1 MFRLRLAPLRAAV
14 VLAVGFV
21 LLRVV
26 YRVFFGGAGTG
37 LGPVLLE
44 FPRLRLDGP
53 FSHITLLGPI
63 TLIGLGNAAL
73 SALPVAAV
81 IVFFGVLNAV
91 INVQA
96 LFARGAGRGPL
107 RAISRS
113 LVIAWATFPA
123 LLESVRRV
131 RVARSLRGERSIASL
146 LVPVFEQTIERA
158 LALAASM
165 ETRGFAATRVVP
177 GVCEAPVV
185 LTDAGLDFG
194 ADWHL
199 DELNITL
206 RSGTLTVI
214 VGATGSGKTSLL
226 HSMSGLFQHFY
237 DGTQHGRIDIAGADR
252 SSTPPRDTAG
262 FVGLVAQNVRLGF
275 ASETVH
281 DEIGFA
287 LAVRDVAASIVH
299 ARVLEVAAR
308 LKIEHLV
315 DRPIEQLSAGEAS
328 LVAIAA
334 ALVNNPILLLVDE
347 PLADLD
353 TAARDRVCTVLDQLA
368 HEAGVCVVIAEHNT
382 SEFASTADAWL
393 QIRGSRVHHLSPEIG
408 ATMTTGRDADAN
420 GRRPADSPAVSPTV
434 SWDTAR
440 LSFGSGAGMAA
451 AAQSPTLDIGPAPV
465 MPLASIRRLS
475 VWHKTDLVVNDVSF
489 DVQAGELVAL
499 HGSNGAGKTS
509 LLRAIALPTA
519 ADTVIV
525 AGRDVRSRKRRTRR
539 QSVALV
545 PENFDDL
552 LFAITV
558 AEECRRADRTLREPN
573 LRRGLRAATH
583 TERSTAALFA
593 HLLGFPTPTDAA
605 PLLQRHPRDLSA
617 GERLCL
623 VMAIQL
629 ATRPALLLVDEPTRG
644 LDQTARALVSAA
656 LLTAAGAA
664 SAVIFATHDDDFAQD
679 LATRTLHMQAGR
691 LAAPIEVLS

>member
-14 VLAVGFV
+14 VLAVGFM

-26 YRVFFGGAGTG
+26 YRVVFGGAGVG
-37 LGPVLLE
+37 LDPVLLDL
-44 FPRLRLDGP
+44 PRLRLDGP
-53 FSHITLLGPI
+53 FSHMTLFGPI
-63 TLIGLGNAAL
+63 TLLGLGNAAL

-81 IVFFGVLNAV
+81 IVFFGLLNAV
-91 INVQA
+91 INVQS

-131 RVARSLRGERSIASL
+131 RVARALRGERSIASL

-165 ETRGFAATRVVP
+165 ETRGFAATRAVP

-185 LTDAGLDFG
+185 LTGAGLSFG
-194 ADWHL
+194 AGWHL
-199 DELNITL
+199 DDLNVTL
-206 RSGTLTVI
+206 EPGTLTVI

-226 HSMSGLFQHFY
+226 HSLSGLFQHFY
-237 DGTQHGRIDIAGADR
+237 DGVQTGRIDIAGADR
-252 SSTPPRDTAG
+252 ASTPPRDTAG

-275 ASETVH
+275 AAETVH
-281 DEIGFA
+281 DEIGFT
-287 LAVRDVAASIVH
+287 LAVRGVAPPIVH

-308 LKIEHLV
+308 LKIEHLIS
-315 DRPIEQLSAGEAS
+315 RPIEQLSAGEAS

-334 ALVNNPILLLVDE
+334 ALVNHPILLLVDE

-353 TAARDRVCTVLDQLA
+353 QSARARVCTVLGQLA
-368 HEAGVCVVIAEHNT
+368 HEAGVCVVLAEHNT
-382 SEFASTADAWL
+382 HEFAGTADAWL
-393 QIRGSRVHHLSPEIG
+393 QIRGSRLHEV
-408 ATMTTGRDADAN
+408 
-420 GRRPADSPAVSPTV
+420 SPAEFQFADVLEIP
-434 SWDTAR
+434 A
-440 LSFGSGAGMAA
+440 LKPIA
-451 AAQSPTLDIGPAPV
+451 TLPAV
-465 MPLASIRRLS
+465 PLASIRRLS
-475 VWHKTDLVVNDVSF
+475 VRHAADLAVDDVSF
-489 DVQAGELVAL
+489 EVRAGELIAL
-499 HGSNGAGKTS
+499 RGSNGAGKSS

-525 AGRDVRSRKRRTRR
+525 AGHDVQTLKRRGRR
-539 QSVALV
+539 RAVALV

-558 AEECRRADRTLREPN
+558 AEECRRADR
-573 LRRGLRAATH
+573 GLQLPKFAG
-583 TERSTAALFA
+583 TAALFA
-593 HLLGFPTPTDAA
+593 HLLGFDATTDAA
-605 PLLQRHPRDLSA
+605 HLLERHPRDLSA

-629 ATRPALLLVDEPTRG
+629 AARPALLLVDEPTRG
-644 LDQTARALVSAA
+644 LDQAARALVSAA
-656 LLTAAGAA
+656 LLTAAGHSA
-664 SAVIFATHDDDFAQD
+664 AVIFATHDNNFARG
-679 LATRTLHMQAGR
+679 LATRTLRMAAGR
-691 LAAPIEVLS
+691 LSAPIEVLT

>member
-26 YRVFFGGAGTG
+26 YRVVFGGAGAGTG
-37 LGPVLLE
+37 PLLLDL
-44 FPRLRLDGP
+44 PRLRLDGP
-53 FSHITLLGPI
+53 FSHITLFGPV
-63 TLIGLGNAAL
+63 TLLGLGNAAL

-81 IVFFGVLNAV
+81 IVFFGLLNAI

-146 LVPVFEQTIERA
+146 LVPIFEQTIERA

-165 ETRGFAATRVVP
+165 ETRGFAATRVLT

-185 LTDAGLDFG
+185 LRDAGLNFG
-194 ADWHL
+194 AAPDKTGWHL
-199 DELNITL
+199 DELNVTL
-206 RSGTLTVI
+206 KPATLTVI

-237 DGTQHGRIDIAGADR
+237 DGTQQGRIDIAGADR
-252 SSTPPRDTAG
+252 ARTPPRDTAG

-275 ASETVH
+275 AAETVH

-287 LAVRDVAASIVH
+287 LAVRNVAPLIVH
-299 ARVLEVAAR
+299 ARVIEVAAR

-315 DRPIEQLSAGEAS
+315 DRSIDQLSAGEAS

-334 ALVNNPILLLVDE
+334 ALVNHPTLLLVDE

-353 TAARDRVCTVLDQLA
+353 TAARDRVCTVLGQLA

-382 SEFASTADAWL
+382 QEFATIADAWL
-393 QIRGSRVHHLSPEIG
+393 QIRGSRVHQLL
-408 ATMTTGRDADAN
+408 AAD
-420 GRRPADSPAVSPTV
+420 RPAGALPMPRSVPAIDATRGGSTGGIAAVSAV
-434 SWDTAR
+434 
-440 LSFGSGAGMAA
+440 
-451 AAQSPTLDIGPAPV
+451 
-465 MPLASIRRLS
+465 PLASIRQLS
-475 VWHKTDLVVNDVSF
+475 VLHRPKLVVDDVSF
-489 DVQAGELVAL
+489 DIATGELIAL
-499 HGSNGAGKTS
+499 RGSNGAGKSS
-509 LLRAIALPTA
+509 LLRAIALPTNA
-519 ADTVIV
+519 ETVIV
-525 AGRDVRSRKRRTRR
+525 GGLDVRSLKRRARW
-539 QSVALV
+539 QAVGLV

-552 LFAITV
+552 LFTITV
-558 AEECRRADRTLREPN
+558 AEECRRADRN
-573 LRRGLRAATH
+573 LAGA
-583 TERSTAALFA
+583 STAQTFA
-593 HLLGFPTPTDAA
+593 GLLGFDALTDAA
-605 PLLQRHPRDLSA
+605 HLLQRHPRDLSA

-629 ATRPALLLVDEPTRG
+629 AARPALLLVDEPTRG
-644 LDQTARALVSAA
+644 LDLGARTLVSAA
-656 LLTAAGAA
+656 LVRAAGH
-664 SAVIFATHDDDFAQD
+664 SRAVLFATHDEDFASG
-679 LATRTLHMQAGR
+679 LATRTLLMHHGQ
-691 LAAPIEVLS
+691 LSAPCQVLS

>member
-1 MFRLRLAPLRAAV
+1 MFRLRLAPLLAAI

-21 LLRVV
+21 SLRVV
-26 YRVFFGGAGTG
+26 YRVVFGGVGAGT
-37 LGPVLLE
+37 GPVLLE
-44 FPRLRLDGP
+44 LPRLRLDGP
-53 FSHITLLGPI
+53 FSHISLLGPI
-63 TLIGLGNAAL
+63 TLVGLGNAAL
-73 SALPVAAV
+73 SALPVAAI
-81 IVFFGVLNAV
+81 IVFFGLLNAV
-91 INVQA
+91 INVQS

-131 RVARSLRGERSIASL
+131 CVARSLRGERSIASL
-146 LVPVFEQTIERA
+146 LVPIFEQTIERA

-165 ETRGFAATRVVP
+165 ETRGFAATRVAT

-185 LTDAGLDFG
+185 LRDVGLNFG
-194 ADWHL
+194 AAPDKTSWHL
-199 DELNITL
+199 DELNVTL
-206 RSGTLTVI
+206 KPGTLTVI

-237 DGTQHGRIDIAGADR
+237 DGTQNGRIDIVGADR
-252 SSTPPRDTAG
+252 ASTPPRDTAG

-275 ASETVH
+275 TAETVH

-287 LAVRDVAASIVH
+287 LAVSSVAPSIVH
-299 ARVLEVAAR
+299 ARILEVAAR

-315 DRPIEQLSAGEAS
+315 DRPIERLSAGEAS

-334 ALVNNPILLLVDE
+334 AIVNHPILLLVDE

-353 TAARDRVCTVLDQLA
+353 TAARDRVCTVLGQLA
-368 HEAGVCVVIAEHNT
+368 HEADVCVVIAEHNT
-382 SEFASTADAWL
+382 KEFASIADAWL
-393 QIRGSRVHHLSPEIG
+393 QIRGSRLHQL
-408 ATMTTGRDADAN
+408 
-420 GRRPADSPAVSPTV
+420 PADSPAD
-434 SWDTAR
+434 SWGSA
-440 LSFGSGAGMAA
+440 LPSSGSGPGIAT
-451 AAQSPTLDIGPAPV
+451 AAQGAMRDIGAVPAV
-465 MPLASIRRLS
+465 PLASIRRLS
-475 VWHKTDLVVNDVSF
+475 VRHKTNLVVNDVSVE
-489 DVQAGELVAL
+489 VQAGELVAL
-499 HGSNGAGKTS
+499 RGSNGAGKTS

-525 AGRDVRSRKRRTRR
+525 AGQDVRSLKRRTRR
-539 QSVALV
+539 QTVALV

-573 LRRGLRAATH
+573 FRRALPAATD

-593 HLLGFPTPTDAA
+593 HLLGFNAPTDAA

-629 ATRPALLLVDEPTRG
+629 AARPALLLVDEPTRG
-644 LDQTARALVSAA
+644 LDQVARALVSAA

-679 LATRTLHMQAGR
+679 LATRNLRMQAGR

>member
-26 YRVFFGGAGTG
+26 YRVVFGGAGAG
-37 LGPVLLE
+37 LGPVLLDL
-44 FPRLRLDGP
+44 PRLRLDGP
-53 FSHITLLGPI
+53 FSHITLLGPV
-63 TLIGLGNAAL
+63 TLLGLGNAAQ

-81 IVFFGVLNAV
+81 IVFFGLLNAI

-146 LVPVFEQTIERA
+146 LVPIFEQTIERA

-165 ETRGFAATRVVP
+165 ETRGFAATRVVT

-185 LTDAGLDFG
+185 LRDAGLNFG
-194 ADWHL
+194 AAPDKTGWHL
-199 DELNITL
+199 DELNVTL
-206 RSGTLTVI
+206 KPGTLTVI

-237 DGTQHGRIDIAGADR
+237 DGVQTGTVNIGGADR
-252 SSTPPRDTAG
+252 ASTPPRDTAG
-262 FVGLVAQNVRLGF
+262 FVGLIAQNVRLGF
-275 ASETVH
+275 TAETVH

-287 LAVRDVAASIVH
+287 LAVRNVTPSIVH
-299 ARVLEVAAR
+299 ARILQVAAR

-315 DRPIEQLSAGEAS
+315 DRPIERLSAGEAS

-334 ALVNNPILLLVDE
+334 AIVNHPILLLVDE

-353 TAARDRVCTVLDQLA
+353 KAARDRVCTVLGQLA
-368 HEAGVCVVIAEHNT
+368 HEADVCVVIAEHNT
-382 SEFASTADAWL
+382 KEFASIADAWL
-393 QIRGSRVHHLSPEIG
+393 QIRGSQLHEVSAGEMQALSTAETLTPTPV
-408 ATMTTGRDADAN
+408 ASRDF
-420 GRRPADSPAVSPTV
+420 GTVPAV
-434 SWDTAR
+434 
-440 LSFGSGAGMAA
+440 L
-451 AAQSPTLDIGPAPV
+451 
-465 MPLASIRRLS
+465 LASIRRLS
-475 VWHKTDLVVNDVSF
+475 VRHRTSLVVDDVSF
-489 DVQAGELVAL
+489 KVQAGELIAL
-499 HGSNGAGKTS
+499 RGSNGAGKSS
-509 LLRAIALPTA
+509 LLRAMALPTA
-519 ADTVIV
+519 ADTVTV
-525 AGRDVRSRKRRTRR
+525 AGHDVHSLKRRTRR
-539 QSVALV
+539 QAVALV

-558 AEECRRADRTLREPN
+558 AEECRRANRTLA
-573 LRRGLRAATH
+573 GAD
-583 TERSTAALFA
+583 TAQTFA
-593 HLLGFPTPTDAA
+593 QLLGFDGVADAA
-605 PLLQRHPRDLSA
+605 HLLQRHPRDLSS

-629 ATRPALLLVDEPTRG
+629 AARPALLLIDEPTRG
-644 LDQTARALVSAA
+644 LDLTSRALVSDA
-656 LLTAAGAA
+656 LLKAA
-664 SAVIFATHDDDFAQD
+664 SHSAAVIFATHDDDFARG
-679 LATRTLHMQAGR
+679 LATRILRMEAGR
-691 LAAPIEVLS
+691 LEVPIEVHS

>member
-1 MFRLRLAPLRAAV
+1 MFRLRLAPLRAAAL
-14 VLAVGFV
+14 LAVGFV

-26 YRVFFGGAGTG
+26 YRVVFGGAGAG
-37 LGPVLLE
+37 LGPVLLHL
-44 FPRLRLDGP
+44 PALRLDGP

-63 TLIGLGNAAL
+63 TLLGLGNAAL

-81 IVFFGVLNAV
+81 IVFFGLLNAV

-123 LLESVRRV
+123 LLEAVRRV
-131 RVARSLRGERSIASL
+131 RVARALRGERSIASL
-146 LVPVFEQTIERA
+146 LVPIFEQTIERA

-165 ETRGFAATRVVP
+165 ETRGFAATRAVA
-177 GVCEAPVV
+177 GVCEAPVR
-185 LTDAGLDFG
+185 LRDAGLNFG
-194 ADWHL
+194 ANWHL

-206 RSGTLTVI
+206 KPGSLTVI

-237 DGTQHGRIDIAGADR
+237 DGTQHGQIDIAGADR
-252 SSTPPRDTAG
+252 ASTPPRDTAG

-275 ASETVH
+275 AAETVH

-287 LAVRDVAASIVH
+287 LAVRNVAAEIVH

-334 ALVNNPILLLVDE
+334 AIVNHPILLLVDE

-353 TAARDRVCTVLDQLA
+353 TGARDRVCTVLGQLA

-382 SEFASTADAWL
+382 SEFASIADAWL
-393 QIRGSRVHHLSPEIG
+393 QIRGSRLHQLPAAEFRTTHGGENAILAPRPT
-408 ATMTTGRDADAN
+408 ATV
-420 GRRPADSPAVSPTV
+420 PAV
-434 SWDTAR
+434 
-440 LSFGSGAGMAA
+440 
-451 AAQSPTLDIGPAPV
+451 PV
-465 MPLASIRRLS
+465 ASIRRLS
-475 VWHKTDLVVNDVSF
+475 VLHQSDLVVDDVSF
-489 DVQAGELVAL
+489 EVQAGELIAL
-499 HGSNGAGKTS
+499 RGSNGAGKSS

-519 ADTVIV
+519 ADTVII
-525 AGRDVRSRKRRTRR
+525 AGNDVHSLKRRTRR
-539 QSVALV
+539 RAVALL

-558 AEECRRADRTLREPN
+558 GEECRRADRGMT
-573 LRRGLRAATH
+573 GL
-583 TERSTAALFA
+583 STAQIFT
-593 HLLGFPTPTDAA
+593 HLLGFDTTADAA

-629 ATRPALLLVDEPTRG
+629 AARPALLLVDEPTRG
-644 LDQTARALVSAA
+644 LDHRARVLVSDA
-656 LLTAAGAA
+656 LLKAA
-664 SAVIFATHDDDFAQD
+664 SHSAAVIFATHDDDFALG
-679 LATRTLHMQAGR
+679 LATRTLRMEAGR
-691 LAAPIEVLS
+691 LAAPIEVRR

>member
-1 MFRLRLAPLRAAV
+1 MFRLRLAPLLAAI

-26 YRVFFGGAGTG
+26 YRVVFGGAGAGT
-37 LGPVLLE
+37 GPVLLE
-44 FPRLRLDGP
+44 LPRLRLDGP

-63 TLIGLGNAAL
+63 TLVGLGNAAL
-73 SALPVAAV
+73 SALPVAAI
-81 IVFFGVLNAV
+81 IVFFGLLNAV
-91 INVQA
+91 INVQS

-146 LVPVFEQTIERA
+146 LVPIFEQTIERA

-165 ETRGFAATRVVP
+165 ETRGFAATRVVT

-185 LTDAGLDFG
+185 LRDVRLNFG
-194 ADWHL
+194 AAPDKTGWHL
-199 DELNITL
+199 DELNVTL
-206 RSGTLTVI
+206 KPGTLTVI

-237 DGTQHGRIDIAGADR
+237 DGVQTGTVNIGGADR
-252 SSTPPRDTAG
+252 ASTPPRDTAG

-275 ASETVH
+275 AAETVH

-287 LAVRDVAASIVH
+287 LAVRNVTPSIVH
-299 ARVLEVAAR
+299 ARILQVAAR

-315 DRPIEQLSAGEAS
+315 DRPIERLSAGEAS

-334 ALVNNPILLLVDE
+334 AIVNHPILLLVDE

-353 TAARDRVCTVLDQLA
+353 AAARDRVCTVLGQLA
-368 HEAGVCVVIAEHNT
+368 HEADVCVVIAEHNT
-382 SEFASTADAWL
+382 KEFASIADVWL
-393 QIRGSRVHHLSPEIG
+393 QIRGSQLHEVSAGEMQALSTAETPTPTPV
-408 ATMTTGRDADAN
+408 ASRDF
-420 GRRPADSPAVSPTV
+420 GTVPAV
-434 SWDTAR
+434 
-440 LSFGSGAGMAA
+440 L
-451 AAQSPTLDIGPAPV
+451 
-465 MPLASIRRLS
+465 LASIRRLS
-475 VWHKTDLVVNDVSF
+475 VRHRTSLVVDDVSF
-489 DVQAGELVAL
+489 KVQAGELIAL
-499 HGSNGAGKTS
+499 RGSNGAGKSS
-509 LLRAIALPTA
+509 LLRAMALPTA
-519 ADTVIV
+519 ADTVTV
-525 AGRDVRSRKRRTRR
+525 AGHDVHALKRRTRR
-539 QSVALV
+539 QAVALV

-558 AEECRRADRTLREPN
+558 TEECRRANRTLA
-573 LRRGLRAATH
+573 GAD
-583 TERSTAALFA
+583 TAQTFA
-593 HLLGFPTPTDAA
+593 QLLGFDGVADAA
-605 PLLQRHPRDLSA
+605 HLMQRHPRDLSS

-629 ATRPALLLVDEPTRG
+629 AARPDLLLIDEPTRG
-644 LDQTARALVSAA
+644 LDLTSRALVSDA
-656 LLTAAGAA
+656 LLKAA
-664 SAVIFATHDDDFAQD
+664 SYSAAVIFATHDDDFARG
-679 LATRTLHMQAGR
+679 LATRILRMEAGR
-691 LAAPIEVLS
+691 LEAPIEVHS

>member
-26 YRVFFGGAGTG
+26 YRVVFGGAGAG
-37 LGPVLLE
+37 LGPVLLDL
-44 FPRLRLDGP
+44 PRLRLDGP

-63 TLIGLGNAAL
+63 TLLGLGNAAL
-73 SALPVAAV
+73 SALPVAV
-81 IVFFGVLNAV
+81 IIVFFGLLNAV

-131 RVARSLRGERSIASL
+131 RVARALRGERSIASL
-146 LVPVFEQTIERA
+146 LVPIFEQTIERA

-165 ETRGFAATRVVP
+165 ETRGFAATRVVT

-185 LTDAGLDFG
+185 LRDAGLSFG

-199 DELNITL
+199 DELNVTL
-206 RSGTLTVI
+206 KPGTLTVI

-237 DGTQHGRIDIAGADR
+237 DGVQHGRIEIAGADR
-252 SSTPPRDTAG
+252 AATPPRDTAG
-262 FVGLVAQNVRLGF
+262 FAGLVAQNVRLGF
-275 ASETVH
+275 AAETVH

-287 LAVRDVAASIVH
+287 LAVRNVAAEIVH
-299 ARVLEVAAR
+299 ARVLEIAAR
-308 LKIEHLV
+308 LRIEHLV

-334 ALVNNPILLLVDE
+334 ALVNHPILLLVDE

-353 TAARDRVCTVLDQLA
+353 TSARARVCTVLGQLA

-382 SEFASTADAWL
+382 SEFASIADAWL
-393 QIRGSRVHHLSPEIG
+393 QIRGSRLHHLSPEQIRTTDSAEISTPKPI
-408 ATMTTGRDADAN
+408 ATV
-420 GRRPADSPAVSPTV
+420 PAV
-434 SWDTAR
+434 
-440 LSFGSGAGMAA
+440 
-451 AAQSPTLDIGPAPV
+451 PV
-465 MPLASIRRLS
+465 ASIRRLS
-475 VWHKTDLVVNDVSF
+475 VLHQKDLVVNDVSF
-489 DVQAGELVAL
+489 EVQAGELIAL
-499 HGSNGAGKTS
+499 RGSNGAGKSS
-509 LLRAIALPTA
+509 LLRAIALPATA
-519 ADTVIV
+519 HTVIV
-525 AGRDVRSRKRRTRR
+525 AGHDVHSLKRRTRR
-539 QSVALV
+539 QAVALV

-552 LFAITV
+552 LFTITV
-558 AEECRRADRTLREPN
+558 GAECRRADRSLA
-573 LRRGLRAATH
+573 GAD
-583 TERSTAALFA
+583 TAQTFA
-593 HLLGFPTPTDAA
+593 HLLGFDTTAHAA
-605 PLLQRHPRDLSA
+605 HLLQRHPRDLSA

-629 ATRPALLLVDEPTRG
+629 AAGPALLLVDEPTRG
-644 LDQTARALVSAA
+644 LDHAARALVSAA
-656 LLTAAGAA
+656 LLAAAGQTA
-664 SAVIFATHDDDFAQD
+664 AVIFATHDDDFARS
-679 LATRTLHMQAGR
+679 LATRTLCMEAGR
-691 LAAPIEVLS
+691 VSSPIEVRR

>member
-1 MFRLRLAPLRAAV
+1 MLRLRLAPLRAAV

-26 YRVFFGGAGTG
+26 YRVVFGGAGAG
-37 LGPVLLE
+37 AGSLLLDL
-44 FPRLRLDGP
+44 PLLRLDGP

-63 TLIGLGNAAL
+63 TLVGLGNAAL

-81 IVFFGVLNAV
+81 IVFFGLLNAV
-91 INVQA
+91 VNVQA

-131 RVARSLRGERSIASL
+131 RVARALRGERSIASL
-146 LVPVFEQTIERA
+146 LVPIFEQTIERA

-199 DELNITL
+199 DELNVTL
-206 RSGTLTVI
+206 RPGTLTVI

-237 DGTQHGRIDIAGADR
+237 DGTQHGHIDIAGADR
-252 SSTPPRDTAG
+252 ASTPPRDTAG

-275 ASETVH
+275 AAETVH

-353 TAARDRVCTVLDQLA
+353 TAARDRVCTVLGQLA

-382 SEFASTADAWL
+382 SEFASTADGWL

-408 ATMTTGRDADAN
+408 ATMTPGRDADSN
-420 GRRPADSPAVSPTV
+420 GRRPADSPAVS
-434 SWDTAR
+434 WDTA
-440 LSFGSGAGMAA
+440 LPSCENGAGISAATQSATLDFGSV
-451 AAQSPTLDIGPAPV
+451 PL

-475 VWHKTDLVVNDVSF
+475 VRHKTDLVVNDVSF

-499 HGSNGAGKTS
+499 RGSNGAGKTS

-525 AGRDVRSRKRRTRR
+525 AGHDVHSRKRRTRR

-573 LRRGLRAATH
+573 FRRGLRAVPH

-593 HLLGFPTPTDAA
+593 HLLGFPAPTDAA

-629 ATRPALLLVDEPTRG
+629 AARPALLLVDEPTRG

-656 LLTAAGAA
+656 LLMAAGTA

-679 LATRTLHMQAGR
+679 LATRTVHMQAGR

>member
-1 MFRLRLAPLRAAV
+1 MLRLRLAPLRAAA

-26 YRVFFGGAGTG
+26 YRVVFGGAGAG
-37 LGPVLLE
+37 AGPLLLNL
-44 FPRLRLDGP
+44 PLLRLDGP
-53 FSHITLLGPI
+53 FSHITLFGPI
-63 TLIGLGNAAL
+63 TLVGLGNAAL

-81 IVFFGVLNAV
+81 IVFFGLLNAV
-91 INVQA
+91 VNVQA

-131 RVARSLRGERSIASL
+131 RVARALRGERSIASL
-146 LVPVFEQTIERA
+146 LVPIFEQTIERA

-165 ETRGFAATRVVP
+165 ETRGFAAVRAVT

-199 DELNITL
+199 DELNVTL
-206 RSGTLTVI
+206 KPGTLTVI

-237 DGTQHGRIDIAGADR
+237 DGTQHGHIDIAGADR
-252 SSTPPRDTAG
+252 ALTPPRDTAS

-275 ASETVH
+275 AAETVH

-287 LAVRDVAASIVH
+287 LAVRNVAPTIVN

-308 LKIEHLV
+308 LQIVHLV
-315 DRPIEQLSAGEAS
+315 DRSIDQLSAGEAS

-334 ALVNNPILLLVDE
+334 ALVNSPILLLVDE

-353 TAARDRVCTVLDQLA
+353 TAARDRVCTVLSQLA

-382 SEFASTADAWL
+382 REFDLIADWWL
-393 QIRGSRVHHLSPEIG
+393 QIRGSRVHQLSSAISS
-408 ATMTTGRDADAN
+408 AN
-420 GRRPADSPAVSPTV
+420 SPANSPANWPADSSLARRVPAIDAT
-434 SWDTAR
+434 R
-440 LSFGSGAGMAA
+440 GGRAGGVAA
-451 AAQSPTLDIGPAPV
+451 VPPV
-465 MPLASIRRLS
+465 ALASIRQLS
-475 VWHKTDLVVNDVSF
+475 VLHRPKLVVNDVSF
-489 DVQAGELVAL
+489 DIATGELIAL
-499 HGSNGAGKTS
+499 RGSNGAGKSS
-509 LLRAIALPTA
+509 LLRAIALPTDA
-519 ADTVIV
+519 ATVIV
-525 AGRDVRSRKRRTRR
+525 GGLDVRLVKRRARR
-539 QSVALV
+539 QAVALV

-552 LFAITV
+552 LFTITV
-558 AEECRRADRTLREPN
+558 AEECRRADRTLT
-573 LRRGLRAATH
+573 GA
-583 TERSTAALFA
+583 STAQTFA
-593 HLLGFPTPTDAA
+593 GLLGFDAVTDAA
-605 PLLQRHPRDLSA
+605 HLLQRHPRDLSA

-629 ATRPALLLVDEPTRG
+629 AARPALLLVDEPTRG
-644 LDQTARALVSAA
+644 LDLGARTLVSAA
-656 LLTAAGAA
+656 LVRAADHTGA
-664 SAVIFATHDDDFAQD
+664 VLFATHDDDFARG
-679 LATRTLHMQAGR
+679 LATRTLLMHHGR
-691 LAAPIEVLS
+691 LSAPSQVLS

>member
-14 VLAVGFV
+14 MLAVGFV

-26 YRVFFGGAGTG
+26 YRVVFGGAGAG
-37 LGPVLLE
+37 LGPVLLDL
-44 FPRLRLDGP
+44 PRLQLDAP

-63 TLIGLGNAAL
+63 TLLGLGNAAL
-73 SALPVAAV
+73 SALPISAV
-81 IVFFGVLNAV
+81 IVFFGLLNAI

-131 RVARSLRGERSIASL
+131 RVARALRGERSIASL

-165 ETRGFAATRVVP
+165 ETRGFAAARVVP

-185 LTDAGLDFG
+185 LADAGLNFRG
-194 ADWHL
+194 DWHL
-199 DELNITL
+199 DDLNVTL
-206 RSGTLTVI
+206 APGSLTVI

-237 DGTQHGRIDIAGADR
+237 DGVQHGSIDIAGADR
-252 SSTPPRDTAG
+252 AATPPRDTAG
-262 FVGLVAQNVRLGF
+262 CVGLVAQNVRLGF
-275 ASETVH
+275 AAETVH

-287 LAVRDVAASIVH
+287 LAVRNVAPSIVH
-299 ARVLEVAAR
+299 ARVLELAAR
-308 LKIEHLV
+308 LQLEHLV

-334 ALVNNPILLLVDE
+334 ALVNHPILLLVDE

-353 TAARDRVCTVLDQLA
+353 TNARERVCTVLGQLA

-382 SEFASTADAWL
+382 SEFALVADAWL
-393 QIRGSRVHHLSPEIG
+393 QIRGSRLHEVPLEQVL
-408 ATMTTGRDADAN
+408 TTDD
-420 GRRPADSPAVSPTV
+420 TE
-434 SWDTAR
+434 DTAPK
-440 LSFGSGAGMAA
+440 SNASASA
-451 AAQSPTLDIGPAPV
+451 V
-465 MPLASIRRLS
+465 PLASIRRLS
-475 VWHKTDLVVNDVSF
+475 VRHKDHLAVDAVSF
-489 DVQAGELVAL
+489 NVPAGELIAL
-499 HGSNGAGKTS
+499 RGSNGAGKSS

-525 AGRDVRSRKRRTRR
+525 AGHDVHSLKRRTRR
-539 QSVALV
+539 QAVALV

-558 AEECRRADRTLREPN
+558 AEECRRADS
-573 LRRGLRAATH
+573 GLTGAD
-583 TERSTAALFA
+583 TAQTFA
-593 HLLGFPTPTDAA
+593 RLLGFDTAADATP
-605 PLLQRHPRDLSA
+605 LFERHPRDLSA

-629 ATRPALLLVDEPTRG
+629 AARPALLLVDEPTRG
-644 LDQTARALVSAA
+644 LDHRARSLVSAA
-656 LLTAAGAA
+656 LFTAAGHSA
-664 SAVIFATHDDDFAQD
+664 AVIFATHDDDFARS
-679 LATRTLHMQAGR
+679 LASRTLRMHAGR
-691 LAAPIEVLS
+691 LTAPIGVLS

>member
-14 VLAVGFV
+14 VLAVSFV

-26 YRVFFGGAGTG
+26 YRVVFGGAGAG
-37 LGPVLLE
+37 LGPVLLDL
-44 FPRLRLDGP
+44 PKLRLDGP
-53 FSHITLLGPI
+53 FSHITLLGPV
-63 TLIGLGNAAL
+63 TLAGLGNAAQ

-81 IVFFGVLNAV
+81 IVFFGLLNAV

-146 LVPVFEQTIERA
+146 LVPIFEQTIERA

-165 ETRGFAATRVVP
+165 ETRGFAATRVVT

-185 LTDAGLDFG
+185 LRNAGLKFG
-194 ADWHL
+194 AAPDKTGWHL
-199 DELNITL
+199 DGLNVTL
-206 RSGTLTVI
+206 KPATLTVI

-237 DGTQHGRIDIAGADR
+237 DGTQQGHIDVAGADR
-252 SSTPPRDTAG
+252 ACTPPRDTAG

-275 ASETVH
+275 AAETVH

-287 LAVRDVAASIVH
+287 LAVRNVAAPIVH

-334 ALVNNPILLLVDE
+334 ALVNHPILLLVDE

-353 TAARDRVCTVLDQLA
+353 TAARDRVCTVLGQLA

-382 SEFASTADAWL
+382 REFATIADAWL
-393 QIRGSRVHHLSPEIG
+393 QIRGSRLHQFSAEFST
-408 ATMTTGRDADAN
+408 TMTPGSDAD
-420 GRRPADSPAVSPTV
+420 
-434 SWDTAR
+434 SWGTT
-440 LSFGSGAGMAA
+440 LPSSGSGPGIAA
-451 AAQSPTLDIGPAPV
+451 AAQGATRDIGAVPAV
-465 MPLASIRRLS
+465 ALASIRRLS
-475 VWHKTDLVVNDVSF
+475 VRHKTNLVVNDVSF
-489 DVQAGELVAL
+489 EVQAGELVAL
-499 HGSNGAGKTS
+499 RGSNGAGKSS

-525 AGRDVRSRKRRTRR
+525 GGHDARSLKRRTRR
-539 QSVALV
+539 HAVALV

-573 LRRGLRAATH
+573 FRHASPAATDTD
-583 TERSTAALFA
+583 TERNTAALFA
-593 HLLGFPTPTDAA
+593 HLLGFNAPADAA
-605 PLLQRHPRDLSA
+605 RLLQRHPRDLSA

-629 ATRPALLLVDEPTRG
+629 AARPALLLVDEPTRG
-644 LDQTARALVSAA
+644 LDQVARALVSAA

-679 LATRTLHMQAGR
+679 LATRTLRMQAGR
-691 LAAPIEVLS
+691 LAAPIEVRS

>member
-26 YRVFFGGAGTG
+26 YRVVFGGAGAG
-37 LGPVLLE
+37 LGPVLLDL
-44 FPRLRLDGP
+44 PRLRLDGP
-53 FSHITLLGPI
+53 FSHITLLGPV
-63 TLIGLGNAAL
+63 TLLGLGNAAQ

-81 IVFFGVLNAV
+81 IVFFGLLNAI

-146 LVPVFEQTIERA
+146 LVPIFEQTIERA

-165 ETRGFAATRVVP
+165 ETRGFAATRVVT

-185 LTDAGLDFG
+185 LRDAGLNFG
-194 ADWHL
+194 AAPDKTGWHL
-199 DELNITL
+199 DELNVTL
-206 RSGTLTVI
+206 KPATLTVI

-237 DGTQHGRIDIAGADR
+237 DGTQQGRVDVAGADR
-252 SSTPPRDTAG
+252 ASTPPRDTAG

-275 ASETVH
+275 AAETVH

-287 LAVRDVAASIVH
+287 LAVRNVAAPIVH

-334 ALVNNPILLLVDE
+334 AIVNHPILLLVDE

-353 TAARDRVCTVLDQLA
+353 TAARDRVCTVLGQLA

-382 SEFASTADAWL
+382 REFATIADAWL
-393 QIRGSRVHHLSPEIG
+393 QIRGSRLHQLSAEIG
-408 ATMTTGRDADAN
+408 TTITPGSDADSN
-420 GRRPADSPAVSPTV
+420 GQRPADSWRTALPLSGSGPGIAAVAQGATRDIGAVPAV
-434 SWDTAR
+434 
-440 LSFGSGAGMAA
+440 
-451 AAQSPTLDIGPAPV
+451 
-465 MPLASIRRLS
+465 PLASIRRLS
-475 VWHKTDLVVNDVSF
+475 VRHKTNLVVNDVSF
-489 DVQAGELVAL
+489 EVQAGELVAL
-499 HGSNGAGKTS
+499 RGSNGAGKTS

-525 AGRDVRSRKRRTRR
+525 AGHDVRSLKRRTRR
-539 QSVALV
+539 QTVALV

-573 LRRGLRAATH
+573 FRRALPAATD

-593 HLLGFPTPTDAA
+593 HLLGFNAPTDAA

-629 ATRPALLLVDEPTRG
+629 AARPALLLVDEPTRG
-644 LDQTARALVSAA
+644 LDQVARALVSAA
-656 LLTAAGAA
+656 LLTAADAA
-664 SAVIFATHDDDFAQD
+664 SAVVFATHDDDFAQD
-679 LATRTLHMQAGR
+679 LATRNLRMRAGR
-691 LAAPIEVLS
+691 LAAPLEVPS

>member
-1 MFRLRLAPLRAAV
+1 VFRLRLAPLLGAI

-26 YRVFFGGAGTG
+26 YRVVFGGVGAGT
-37 LGPVLLE
+37 GPVLLE
-44 FPRLRLDGP
+44 LPRLRLDGP
-53 FSHITLLGPI
+53 FSHISLLGPI
-63 TLIGLGNAAL
+63 TLVGLGNAAL
-73 SALPVAAV
+73 SALPVAAI
-81 IVFFGVLNAV
+81 IVFFGLLNAV
-91 INVQA
+91 INVQS

-146 LVPVFEQTIERA
+146 LVPIFEQTIERA

-165 ETRGFAATRVVP
+165 ETRGFAATRVVT

-185 LTDAGLDFG
+185 LRDVGLNFG
-194 ADWHL
+194 GAPDKTGWHL
-199 DELNITL
+199 DELNVTL
-206 RSGTLTVI
+206 KPGTLTVI

-237 DGTQHGRIDIAGADR
+237 DGTQHGQIDIAGADR
-252 SSTPPRDTAG
+252 ASTPPRDTAG

-275 ASETVH
+275 TAETVH

-287 LAVRDVAASIVH
+287 LAVCNVTPSIVH
-299 ARVLEVAAR
+299 ARILEVAAR

-315 DRPIEQLSAGEAS
+315 DRPIERLSAGEAS

-334 ALVNNPILLLVDE
+334 AIVNHPILLLVDE

-353 TAARDRVCTVLDQLA
+353 TAARDRVCTVLGQLA
-368 HEAGVCVVIAEHNT
+368 HEADVCVVIAEHNT
-382 SEFASTADAWL
+382 KEFASIADAWL
-393 QIRGSRVHHLSPEIG
+393 QIRGSRLHQL
-408 ATMTTGRDADAN
+408 
-420 GRRPADSPAVSPTV
+420 PADSPAD
-434 SWDTAR
+434 SWGTAR
-440 LSFGSGAGMAA
+440 SSSGSGPGTAT
-451 AAQSPTLDIGPAPV
+451 AAQGAMRDIGAVPAV
-465 MPLASIRRLS
+465 PLASIRRLS
-475 VWHKTDLVVNDVSF
+475 VRHKTNLVVNDVSF
-489 DVQAGELVAL
+489 EVQAGELVAL
-499 HGSNGAGKTS
+499 RGSNGAGKTS
-509 LLRAIALPTA
+509 LLRSIALPTA

-525 AGRDVRSRKRRTRR
+525 AGHDVRSLQRRTRR
-539 QSVALV
+539 QTVALV

-573 LRRGLRAATH
+573 FRRALPAATD

-593 HLLGFPTPTDAA
+593 HLLGFNAPTDAA

-629 ATRPALLLVDEPTRG
+629 AARPALLLVDEPTRG
-644 LDQTARALVSAA
+644 LDQVARALVSAA

-679 LATRTLHMQAGR
+679 LATRNLRMQAGR

>member
-26 YRVFFGGAGTG
+26 YRVVFGGASGAG
-37 LGPVLLE
+37 AVLLDL
-44 FPRLRLDGP
+44 PRLRLDGP

-63 TLIGLGNAAL
+63 TLAGLGNAAL

-81 IVFFGVLNAV
+81 IVFFGLLNGV

-131 RVARSLRGERSIASL
+131 RVARALRGERSIASL
-146 LVPVFEQTIERA
+146 LVPIFEQTIERA

-165 ETRGFAATRVVP
+165 EIRGFAATRTVA
-177 GVCEAPVV
+177 GVCEAPVA
-185 LTDAGLDFG
+185 LRGAGLSFG
-194 ADWHL
+194 TDWHL
-199 DELNITL
+199 DDLDLIL
-206 RSGTLTVI
+206 HPGTLTVI

-226 HSMSGLFQHFY
+226 HSMSGLFQHFF

-252 SSTPPRDTAG
+252 ASTPPRDTAG
-262 FVGLVAQNVRLGF
+262 FVGLVAQNVRLSF
-275 ASETVH
+275 AAETVH

-287 LAVRDVAASIVH
+287 LAVRGIAAPLVH
-299 ARVLEVAAR
+299 DRVLEVAAR
-308 LKIEHLV
+308 LQIPHLI

-334 ALVNNPILLLVDE
+334 ALVNHPILLLVDE

-353 TAARDRVCTVLDQLA
+353 RGARERVCAVLGQVA

-382 SEFASTADAWL
+382 REFTATADDWI
-393 QIRGSRVHHLSPEIG
+393 QIRDNRVHRVSPGDISAG
-408 ATMTTGRDADAN
+408 VASGIDTPAGVATL
-420 GRRPADSPAVSPTV
+420 PAVP
-434 SWDTAR
+434 
-440 LSFGSGAGMAA
+440 
-451 AAQSPTLDIGPAPV
+451 PAVPH
-465 MPLASIRRLS
+465 ASIRQLS
-475 VWHKTDLVVNDVSF
+475 VRHTTDLAVNDVTF
-489 DVQAGELVAL
+489 QVAAGELLAL
-499 HGSNGAGKTS
+499 RGSNGAGKSS
-509 LLRAIALPTA
+509 LLRAMALPA
-519 ADTVIV
+519 AGGNVIV
-525 AGRDVRSRKRRTRR
+525 SGRDVRSLKRRARR
-539 QSVALV
+539 QAVALV

-552 LFAITV
+552 LFAMTV
-558 AEECRRADRTLREPN
+558 GEECRRADH
-573 LRRGLRAATH
+573 GLNGAH
-583 TERSTAALFA
+583 TAQAFA
-593 HLLGFPTPTDAA
+593 HLLGFDTVADAA
-605 PLLQRHPRDLSA
+605 HLLLRHPRDLSA

-629 ATRPALLLVDEPTRG
+629 AARPALLLVDEPTRG
-644 LDQTARALVSAA
+644 LDLTARTLVSAA
-656 LLTAAGAA
+656 LRRAAGDR
-664 SAVIFATHDDDFAQD
+664 SAVIFATHDADFARG
-679 LATRTLHMQAGR
+679 LATRTLHMQSGR
-691 LAAPIEVLS
+691 LDAPIEVLS

>member
-14 VLAVGFV
+14 ALAVGFV

-26 YRVFFGGAGTG
+26 YRVVFGGASGA
-37 LGPVLLE
+37 GPVLLDL
-44 FPRLRLDGP
+44 PRLRLDGP

-63 TLIGLGNAAL
+63 TLVGVGNAAL
-73 SALPVAAV
+73 SALPVAGI
-81 IVFFGVLNAV
+81 IVFFGLLNAV

-123 LLESVRRV
+123 LLESVHRV
-131 RVARSLRGERSIASL
+131 RVARQLRGERSIASM
-146 LVPVFEQTIERA
+146 LVPIFEQTIERA

-165 ETRGFAATRVVP
+165 ETRGFAATRAVP

-185 LTDAGLDFG
+185 VTDAALTFG

-199 DELNITL
+199 DHLNLTL
-206 RSGTLTVI
+206 SSGTLTVI

-237 DGTQHGRIDIAGADR
+237 DGIQRGHIGIAGADR
-252 SSTPPRDTAG
+252 ASSPPRDTAG
-262 FVGLVAQNVRLGF
+262 FVGLVGQNVRLGF
-275 ASETVH
+275 AAETVH

-287 LAVRDVAASIVH
+287 LLTRGVAAPIVHTRVLDVAT
-299 ARVLEVAAR
+299 R
-308 LKIEHLV
+308 LQIEHLI

-334 ALVNNPILLLVDE
+334 ALVNHPILLLVDE

-353 TAARDRVCTVLDQLA
+353 AAARKRVCTVLGQLA
-368 HEAGVCVVIAEHNT
+368 HAAGVCVVIAEHNT
-382 SEFASTADAWL
+382 AEFGEIADTWL
-393 QIRGSRVHHLSPEIG
+393 QIRGSRLYQLSPNEFSATG
-408 ATMTTGRDADAN
+408 APGSDADSN
-420 GRRPADSPAVSPTV
+420 GPRHADSLPDSPADSRGTTLPLFAAAPG
-434 SWDTAR
+434 
-440 LSFGSGAGMAA
+440 LAA
-451 AAQSPTLDIGPAPV
+451 AAQGATRTIGTMPAE
-465 MPLASIRRLS
+465 PLASIRRLI
-475 VWHKTDLVVNDVSF
+475 VRHQADVVVYDVSF
-489 DVQAGELVAL
+489 TVQASELIAL
-499 HGSNGAGKTS
+499 RGSNGAGKSS

-525 AGRDVRSRKRRTRR
+525 AGHDVHSLKRRARR
-539 QSVALV
+539 QRVALV

-558 AEECRRADRTLREPN
+558 AEECHLADRRLA
-573 LRRGLRAATH
+573 GAD
-583 TERSTAALFA
+583 TAQTFA
-593 HLLGFPTPTDAA
+593 HLLGFDTTTDAA
-605 PLLQRHPRDLSA
+605 PLLERHPRDLSA

-629 ATRPALLLVDEPTRG
+629 AARPDLLLVDEPTRG
-644 LDQTARALVSAA
+644 LDRAARALVSAA
-656 LLTAAGAA
+656 LLTAASHT
-664 SAVIFATHDDDFAQD
+664 SAVLFATHDNDFASG
-679 LATRTLHMQAGR
+679 LATRTLRMEAGR
-691 LAAPIEVLS
+691 LSAPIEVLS

>member
-1 MFRLRLAPLRAAV
+1 MFRLRLGPLRAAV

-26 YRVFFGGAGTG
+26 YRVVFGGTSGVGA
-37 LGPVLLE
+37 VLLDL
-44 FPRLRLDGP
+44 PRLRLDGP

-63 TLIGLGNAAL
+63 TLVGLGNAAL
-73 SALPVAAV
+73 SALPVAAI
-81 IVFFGVLNAV
+81 IVFFGLLNAV
-91 INVQA
+91 INVQS

-131 RVARSLRGERSIASL
+131 RVARALRGERSIASL
-146 LVPVFEQTIERA
+146 LVPIFEQTIERA

-165 ETRGFAATRVVP
+165 ETRGFAATRIVP

-185 LTDAGLDFG
+185 LRDAGLNFG
-194 ADWHL
+194 TDWHL
-199 DELNITL
+199 DELNVTL
-206 RSGTLTVI
+206 TPGTLTVI

-226 HSMSGLFQHFY
+226 HSLSGLFQHFY
-237 DGTQHGRIDIAGADR
+237 DGVQTGTVNIAGADR
-252 SSTPPRDTAG
+252 IVAPPRDTAG

-275 ASETVH
+275 AAETVH

-287 LAVRDVAASIVH
+287 LAVRNVAPAIVH

-308 LKIEHLV
+308 LQIERLV

-353 TAARDRVCTVLDQLA
+353 TAARDRVCTVLGQLA

-382 SEFASTADAWL
+382 REFASKADAWL
-393 QIRGSRVHHLSPEIG
+393 QIRGSRLHQLDPEELPRTNIEDNAHAPAPI
-408 ATMTTGRDADAN
+408 ATA
-420 GRRPADSPAVSPTV
+420 PHPAV
-434 SWDTAR
+434 
-440 LSFGSGAGMAA
+440 
-451 AAQSPTLDIGPAPV
+451 
-465 MPLASIRRLS
+465 PLASIRRLS
-475 VWHKTDLVVNDVSF
+475 VRHRTNLVVDDVSF
-489 DVQAGELVAL
+489 EVPAGELIAL
-499 HGSNGAGKTS
+499 RGSNGAGKSS

-525 AGRDVRSRKRRTRR
+525 AGHDVRSLKRRTRR
-539 QSVALV
+539 EAVALV

-552 LFAITV
+552 LFGITA
-558 AEECRRADRTLREPN
+558 AEECRRADRRLT
-573 LRRGLRAATH
+573 GVG
-583 TERSTAALFA
+583 TAQTFA
-593 HLLGFPTPTDAA
+593 HLLGFDTVTDAA
-605 PLLQRHPRDLSA
+605 HLLERHPRDLSA

-629 ATRPALLLVDEPTRG
+629 AARPALLIVDEPTRG
-644 LDQTARALVSAA
+644 LDHRARALVSAA
-656 LLTAAGAA
+656 LLTAAGHSAA
-664 SAVIFATHDDDFAQD
+664 VLFATHDDDFARG
-679 LATRTLHMQAGR
+679 LATRTLRMQAGR
-691 LAAPIEVLS
+691 ITAPIEVLS

>member
-26 YRVFFGGAGTG
+26 YRVVFGGSGTG
-37 LGPVLLE
+37 PLLLLDL
-44 FPRLRLDGP
+44 PRLRLDGP
-53 FSHITLLGPI
+53 FSHITLFGPV
-63 TLIGLGNAAL
+63 TLLGLGNAAQ

-81 IVFFGVLNAV
+81 IVFFGLLNAV

-146 LVPVFEQTIERA
+146 LVPIFEQTIERA

-165 ETRGFAATRVVP
+165 ETRGFAATRVVT

-185 LTDAGLDFG
+185 LRDAGLNFG
-194 ADWHL
+194 AAPDKTRWHL
-199 DELNITL
+199 DELNVTL
-206 RSGTLTVI
+206 KPATLTVI
-214 VGATGSGKTSLL
+214 VGATGSGKSSLL

-237 DGTQHGRIDIAGADR
+237 DGTQQGRIDIVGADR
-252 SSTPPRDTAG
+252 AATPPRDTAG
-262 FVGLVAQNVRLGF
+262 FVGLVAQNVRLSF
-275 ASETVH
+275 AAETVH

-287 LAVRDVAASIVH
+287 LAVRNVAAPIVH

-308 LKIEHLV
+308 LKIECLV

-334 ALVNNPILLLVDE
+334 ALVNHPLLLLVDE

-353 TAARDRVCTVLDQLA
+353 TAARDRVCTVLGQLA
-368 HEAGVCVVIAEHNT
+368 HEASVCVVIAEHNT
-382 SEFASTADAWL
+382 REFVTVADAWL
-393 QIRGSRVHHLSPEIG
+393 QIRSSRLHQLSAAELPG
-408 ATMTTGRDADAN
+408 TDLAN
-420 GRRPADSPAVSPTV
+420 
-434 SWDTAR
+434 
-440 LSFGSGAGMAA
+440 SFRV
-451 AAQSPTLDIGPAPV
+451 PAPV
-465 MPLASIRRLS
+465 STALRPAVPLASIRRLS
-475 VWHKTDLVVNDVSF
+475 VLHRTNLVVDDVSF
-489 DVQAGELVAL
+489 EVQPGELIAL
-499 HGSNGAGKTS
+499 RGSNGAGKSS
-509 LLRAIALPTA
+509 LLRTIALPTA

-525 AGRDVRSRKRRTRR
+525 SGSDVHSLKRRTRR
-539 QSVALV
+539 QAVALV

-558 AEECRRADRTLREPN
+558 GEECRRADR
-573 LRRGLRAATH
+573 GLTGV
-583 TERSTAALFA
+583 STAQTFA
-593 HLLGFPTPTDAA
+593 HLLGFDVTADAA
-605 PLLQRHPRDLSA
+605 PLLQSHPRDLSA

-629 ATRPALLLVDEPTRG
+629 GARPALLLVDEPTRG
-644 LDQTARALVSAA
+644 LDHQARTLVSAA
-656 LLTAAGAA
+656 LLTAASHSA
-664 SAVIFATHDDDFAQD
+664 AVIFATHDDDFALG
-679 LATRTLHMQAGR
+679 LATRTLCMEAGR
-691 LAAPIEVLS
+691 LSAPITVRL

>member
-26 YRVFFGGAGTG
+26 YRVVFGGAGAG
-37 LGPVLLE
+37 AGPLLLDL
-44 FPRLRLDGP
+44 PLLRLDGP

-63 TLIGLGNAAL
+63 TLLGLGNAAL
-73 SALPVAAV
+73 SALPIAAV

-131 RVARSLRGERSIASL
+131 RVARALRGERSIASL
-146 LVPVFEQTIERA
+146 LVPIFEQTIERA

-199 DELNITL
+199 DELNVTL
-206 RSGTLTVI
+206 RPGTLTVI

-252 SSTPPRDTAG
+252 ASTPPRDTAG

-334 ALVNNPILLLVDE
+334 ALVNHPILLLVDE

-382 SEFASTADAWL
+382 REFSSTADAWL

-408 ATMTTGRDADAN
+408 TTITTGSDADLN
-420 GRRPADSPAVSPTV
+420 GRRPADSLAV

-440 LSFGSGAGMAA
+440 PSFGSGAGMAA
-451 AAQSPTLDIGPAPV
+451 AAQSATLEIGSVPA

-475 VWHKTDLVVNDVSF
+475 VRQKADLVVDDVSF

-499 HGSNGAGKTS
+499 RGSNGAGKTS

-519 ADTVIV
+519 ADIVIV
-525 AGRDVRSRKRRTRR
+525 GGHDVRSRKRRTRR
-539 QSVALV
+539 QSVTLV

-573 LRRGLRAATH
+573 FRRGLRAVTH

-593 HLLGFPTPTDAA
+593 HLLGFHAPTDAA

-629 ATRPALLLVDEPTRG
+629 AARPALLLVDEPTRG

-664 SAVIFATHDDDFAQD
+664 SAVVFATHDDDFAQD
-679 LATRTLHMQAGR
+679 LATRTLRMQAGR
-691 LAAPIEVLS
+691 LAAPIEVRS

>member
-1 MFRLRLAPLRAAV
+1 VLRLRLAPLRAAA

-26 YRVFFGGAGTG
+26 YRVVFGGAGAG
-37 LGPVLLE
+37 AGPLLLDL
-44 FPRLRLDGP
+44 PLLRLDGP
-53 FSHITLLGPI
+53 FSHITLFGPI
-63 TLIGLGNAAL
+63 TLVGLGNAAL

-81 IVFFGVLNAV
+81 IVFFGLLNAV
-91 INVQA
+91 VNVQA

-131 RVARSLRGERSIASL
+131 RVARALRGERSIASL
-146 LVPVFEQTIERA
+146 LVPIFEQTIERA

-165 ETRGFAATRVVP
+165 ETRGFAAVRAVT

-199 DELNITL
+199 DELNVTL
-206 RSGTLTVI
+206 RPGTLTVI

-237 DGTQHGRIDIAGADR
+237 DGTQHGHINIAGADR
-252 SSTPPRDTAG
+252 ALTPPRDTAS

-275 ASETVH
+275 AAETVH

-287 LAVRDVAASIVH
+287 LAVRNVAPTIVH

-308 LKIEHLV
+308 LQIVHLV
-315 DRPIEQLSAGEAS
+315 DRSIDQLSAGEAS

-334 ALVNNPILLLVDE
+334 ALVNSPILLLVDE

-353 TAARDRVCTVLDQLA
+353 TAARDRVCTVLSQLA

-382 SEFASTADAWL
+382 REFDLIADGWL
-393 QIRGSRVHHLSPEIG
+393 QIRGSRVHQLSSAISSANWPADSSLARRVPAIG
-408 ATMTTGRDADAN
+408 ATRGGRTDGVA
-420 GRRPADSPAVSPTV
+420 AVPTV
-434 SWDTAR
+434 
-440 LSFGSGAGMAA
+440 
-451 AAQSPTLDIGPAPV
+451 
-465 MPLASIRRLS
+465 PLASIRQLS
-475 VWHKTDLVVNDVSF
+475 VLHRPKLVVNDVSF
-489 DVQAGELVAL
+489 DIATGELIAL
-499 HGSNGAGKTS
+499 RGSNGAGKSS
-509 LLRAIALPTA
+509 LLRAIALPTDA
-519 ADTVIV
+519 ATVIV
-525 AGRDVRSRKRRTRR
+525 GGLDVRFLKRRARR
-539 QSVALV
+539 QTVALV

-552 LFAITV
+552 LFTITV
-558 AEECRRADRTLREPN
+558 AEECRRADRTLT
-573 LRRGLRAATH
+573 GA
-583 TERSTAALFA
+583 STAQTFA
-593 HLLGFPTPTDAA
+593 GLLGFDAVTDAA
-605 PLLQRHPRDLSA
+605 HLLQRHPRDLSA

-629 ATRPALLLVDEPTRG
+629 AARPALLLVDEPTRG
-644 LDQTARALVSAA
+644 LDLGARTLVSAA
-656 LLTAAGAA
+656 LVRAADHTGA
-664 SAVIFATHDDDFAQD
+664 VLFATHDDDFARG
-679 LATRTLHMQAGR
+679 LATRTLLMHHGR
-691 LAAPIEVLS
+691 LSASSPVLS